1 MLPLFSWY
9 VFGCPKQGGETA
21 IGQKSLP
28 KRSFSAICSYS
39 PLLSR
44 LVLSATKTV
53 FPPFLD
59 ERSRNKGTVKC
70 QKQPKYGS
78 QSGPSPI
85 YIYIY
90 NYTHIHTHAH
100 IHARTHTHTISQ
112 ASLTTDCR
120 QPPPEFTKLTCCILV
135 SPMKRQCTDI

>member
-9 VFGCPKQGGETA
+9 VFGCPKQGGMTA

-28 KRSFSAICSYS
+28 KRSFSAIFSYS

-44 LVLSATKTV
+44 LVLSATQTV

-85 YIYIY
+85 YHIYIY
-90 NYTHIHTHAH
+90 IYTHARRLPVGPRFFKKRAGLKPIRGAH
-100 IHARTHTHTISQ
+100 VFA
-112 ASLTTDCR
+112 L
-120 QPPPEFTKLTCCILV
+120 
-135 SPMKRQCTDI
+135 